1 MLDKH
6 LIVFEQLPATVFFTS
21 CESFS
26 VLGIMNLHEI
36 NYKILPIKYD
46 RKQYLEYVKGYFH

>member
-6 LIVFEQLPATVFFTS
+6 LIVFEQLPDAVFFTS

-26 VLGIMNLHEI
+26 VLAIMNLNEI
-36 NYKILPIKYD
+36 NCKILPIKYD
-46 RKQYLEYVKGYFH
+46 RKQYLEYDRGYLH